1 MGSSIKSTLFEPAC
15 LAASSTARRSTSVT
29 PEGMQIIILGRAKAP
44 ERRAFLIKYLSIAA
58 VTSKSAITP
67 SFRGRTA
74 TIEPGV
80 RPSISLAC
88 LPTAR
93 TSSVRTSTATTDG
106 SRITIPLPRMNTRVF
121 AVPRSMPI
129 SLENME
135 NIERKLENPAITEPA
150 FPRPCR

>member
-1 MGSSIKSTLFEPAC
+1 
-15 LAASSTARRSTSVT
+15 
-29 PEGMQIIILGRAKAP
+29 MQIIILGRARAP
-44 ERRAFLIKYLSIAA
+44 ERRAFLIKYLSMAA

-88 LPTAR
+88 LPTAS
-93 TSSVRTSTATTDG
+93 TSSVRTSTATTEG
-106 SRITIPLPRMNTRVF
+106 SRMTMPLPRMNTRVF

-129 SLENME
+129 SFENME
-135 NIERKLENPAITEPA
+135 NIERKLENPAINDLP
-150 FPRPCR
+150 FPGRAGSKCKVAPTKVFPGNAWIFQNTTHN